1 MCRGAPEQSG
11 EPLRIPSIAPVA
23 SDVHRPLWSVMIP
36 AYNCARY
43 LRQSLESV
51 LVQDLGP
58 SHMQIEVVDDRSTE
72 DDPEEVVR
80 EIGGGRVGF
89 HRNPQNLGASANF
102 NRCIELA
109 VGQLIHILHGD
120 DFVAPNFY
128 AVIGKMAEQNPD
140 CSFFAT
146 RTLKVDEKGIPKSLS
161 RRTMSLEVPS
171 NSVAET
177 VMSLP
182 FQTPSVVIRR
192 SFYERHG
199 GFDTTLVHCADW
211 EMWVRAISHGGGLV
225 NTEPLGCYRR
235 FEGNDSSRLKRTAE
249 NVRDQLRLVDRFAAL
264 PGFHKSTFIKGC
276 ADLAWS
282 QARKFTARGDSEAA
296 RSNLKVYRQIEPLPN
311 RLLRSA
317 RAGAKRAMQFAGIS

>member
-1 MCRGAPEQSG
+1 
-11 EPLRIPSIAPVA
+11 
-23 SDVHRPLWSVMIP
+23 MIP

-146 RTLKVDEKGIPKSLS
+146 RTLKVDERGS
-161 RRTMSLEVPS
+161 RKVFRG
-171 NSVAET
+171 A
-177 VMSLP
+177 
-182 FQTPSVVIRR
+182 RR
-192 SFYERHG
+192 VWKCHQ
-199 GFDTTLVHCADW
+199 
-211 EMWVRAISHGGGLV
+211 I
-225 NTEPLGCYRR
+225 
-235 FEGNDSSRLKRTAE
+235 
-249 NVRDQLRLVDRFAAL
+249 
-264 PGFHKSTFIKGC
+264 
-276 ADLAWS
+276 AW
-282 QARKFTARGDSEAA
+282 
-296 RSNLKVYRQIEPLPN
+296 PN
-311 RLLRSA
+311 RDVSAVPNPICRDPAQFLRTPWW
-317 RAGAKRAMQFAGIS
+317 F